1 MTYKEVTKDIYVGL
15 IIKRQSWD
23 SLRVQYMD
31 LFDGFDSFVDFA
43 MVSYDALTN
52 EYIGIYTPEPR
63 DEFAND
69 WVVIK

>member
-1 MTYKEVTKDIYVGL
+1 MTYAEVTKDIYVGL
-15 IIKRQSWD
+15 IVKRKSWGN
-23 SLRVQYMD
+23 LRVQYID

-43 MVSYDALTN
+43 MVEYDEITR

-69 WVVIK
+69 WVIVE

>member
-1 MTYKEVTKDIYVGL
+1 MKYTNGNANIWL
-15 IIKRQSWD
+15 
-23 SLRVQYMD
+23 D

-63 DEFAND
+63 DEFASD